1 MKNLFHPMKILDW
14 PAIIQLGKMWRRQS
28 TIEMLARKEN
38 FQRSGIKTTSPKTG
52 ECFPLIEKL
61 YLKYDAYDW
70 NFSVNSYEKWLKI
83 IVLAFKIFAHDSS

>member
-1 MKNLFHPMKILDW
+1 MKILDW

-38 FQRSGIKTTSPKTG
+38 FQRSGIKTTSPKNQRVLSTYK
-52 ECFPLIEKL
+52 KL

-83 IVLAFKIFAHDSS
+83 VVLAFKIFARDSS